1 MLGAPVL
8 RLGVDIGG
16 TKTAITVLGSGDS
29 ERLAR
34 RAATPAGTYET
45 AVARLVEMILAAERD
60 AGSPC
65 SVGIGIPGAVSPGN
79 GLVKNASNTVF
90 NGGPLRTDLARLL
103 GRDVRIAN
111 DANCFALSE
120 ATDGAA
126 RGAHTVFG
134 AILGTGVGGGI
145 IVDGRVVE
153 GRNQIGG
160 EWGHNPLPW
169 MSPDEFPGPR
179 CYCGRQGCIEQFV
192 SAPAL
197 ARDYAASTGLM
208 LDPIGIA
215 AGAARGDAACEAAL
229 QRCEDRLARA
239 LGSVL
244 NFLDPDVI
252 VLGGGL
258 SNLDRLY
265 SSVPLLLPRYVYS
278 DTVETPIVR
287 AAHGDASGMRGAAM
301 LWP

>member
-1 MLGAPVL
+1 ML
-8 RLGVDIGG
+8 RLGVDLGG
-16 TKTAITVLGSGDS
+16 TKTAITVLDANGA
-29 ERLAR
+29 ERLTR
-34 RAATPAGTYET
+34 RAATPAGAYEA
-45 AVARLVEMILAAERD
+45 AVAGLSDMILAAERE

-65 SVGIGIPGAVSPGN
+65 RVGIGMPGAISART
-79 GLVKNASNTVF
+79 GLVKYAYNTVF
-90 NGGPLRTDLARLL
+90 NDRPLRKDLERAL
-103 GRDVRIAN
+103 GREVRIAN

-126 RGAHTVFG
+126 RGANVVFG
-134 AILGTGVGGGI
+134 VILGTGAGGGI
-145 IVDGRVVE
+145 VVGGQAII
-153 GRNQIGG
+153 GRNAIGG

-169 MSPDEFPGPR
+169 MSPDEFPGPS

-208 LDPIGIA
+208 LDPVGIA
-215 AGAARGDAACEAAL
+215 AGSARGDAACEAAL
-229 QRCEDRLARA
+229 RRCEDRLARA

-244 NFLDPDVI
+244 NLLDPDVI

-265 SSVPLLLPRYVYS
+265 SSVPSLLPRYVYS

-287 AAHGDASGMRGAAM
+287 AVHGDASGMRGAAM
-301 LWP
+301 LWS

>member
-1 MLGAPVL
+1 ML

-16 TKTAITVLGSGDS
+16 TKTAITVLDGTGA

-34 RAATPAGTYET
+34 RAATPAGTYEA
-45 AVARLVEMILAAERD
+45 AVAALCDRILAAECD

-65 SVGIGIPGAVSPGN
+65 SVGVGMPGAISAHTGR
-79 GLVKNASNTVF
+79 VKNAYNTVL
-90 NGGPLRTDLARLL
+90 NGRLL
-103 GRDVRIAN
+103 REDLERALGREVRIAN

-126 RGAHTVFG
+126 RGAQVVFG
-134 AILGTGVGGGI
+134 AILGTGAGGGI
-145 IVDGRVVE
+145 VVGGQVIA
-153 GRNQIGG
+153 GRNAIGG

-169 MSPDEFPGPR
+169 MSPEEYPGPQ

-197 ARDYAASTGLM
+197 ARDYAASSGLM
-208 LDPIGIA
+208 LDPMEIA
-215 AGAARGDAACEAAL
+215 ARAARGNAACEAAM
-229 QRCEDRLARA
+229 RRYEDRLARA

-252 VLGGGL
+252 VFGGGL

-265 SSVPLLLPRYVYS
+265 ANVPCLLPRFVYS
-278 DTVETPIVR
+278 ETVETRIVR
-287 AAHGDASGMRGAAM
+287 AIHGDASGMRGAAM